1 MIILI
6 FRFSDSVFS
15 LASSFFGLTHTSSDG
30 HTADQFQVHTDRVV
44 LKTRRMVS
52 TLVRNACE
60 HPLKHAACQIWRPT
74 FFEHIHTG
82 GLPSRRP
89 SVQQAAETSCIQ
101 QCTCQLLFFDDE
113 KRSKVVVFLY
123 AEWKAVSLLLCFS
136 ILSFAISLI
145 N

>member
-1 MIILI
+1 MGGQQHGTAKESHDLLTILNNNLEAAEDYDYPN
-6 FRFSDSVFS
+6 FPFLRFCL
-15 LASSFFGLTHTSSDG
+15 LACQLVLRINTHTSSDG

-89 SVQQAAETSCIQ
+89 SV
-101 QCTCQLLFFDDE
+101 
-113 KRSKVVVFLY
+113 
-123 AEWKAVSLLLCFS
+123 
-136 ILSFAISLI
+136 
-145 N
+145 